1 MVPPEEIEL
10 NAPTTLPADFGEWDS
25 SEQPAAQP
33 AMNPSGFDGF
43 PGAVVAPKPPAK
55 PATARVAVLPVAPK
69 MPPPAPR
76 RPAPVYAETEH
87 VYQKPQQYAAKATSQ
102 EEQPEAKK
110 KTGLFV
116 GIGIVAVLLAGGGFS
131 YLRLRST
138 TTAQK
143 TTVASQ
149 TVSDSSSALKPTPS
163 SPTSTEATTAATTAA
178 APTVDTTDT
187 GTRSHADSEAMDHQL
202 NAPSRISND
211 LKTLAG
217 GTGGKDAPP
226 SASFGAADL
235 GSSAAPGVAFGTQ
248 SGPKVKVAA
257 PQRVSISA
265 GIAVGLLMQKTAP
278 VYPPMAK
285 TARVQGTVVIQ
296 ANISKTGSIEN
307 PRVVSGPVMLR
318 QSALDAVKTWRFR
331 PYMLSGEPVDVETT
345 INVNFALGG

>member
-25 SEQPAAQP
+25 SDQNAS
-33 AMNPSGFDGF
+33 NSSGFDGF
-43 PGAVVAPKPPAK
+43 PGAVTAPQLPPK
-55 PATARVAVLPVAPK
+55 PATARVAVLPVAPRT
-69 MPPPAPR
+69 PPPAPR
-76 RPAPVYAETEH
+76 RPAPVYAETEQ
-87 VYQKPQQYAAKATSQ
+87 VYQKPQRHAAPTASQ
-102 EEQPEAKK
+102 DEQPEAKK

-116 GIGIVAVLLAGGGFS
+116 GIGLAVVLLVGGGFG
-131 YLRLRST
+131 YLRLHSST
-138 TTAQK
+138 TPQK
-143 TTVASQ
+143 TTATSQ
-149 TVSDSSSALKPTPS
+149 TVLNSSTELKPTPS
-163 SPTSTEATTAATTAA
+163 SPTGTDATTVATAA
-178 APTVDTTDT
+178 NSTVDTTDT
-187 GTRSHADSEAMDHQL
+187 ENKNHTNSEMMNHQL

-217 GTGGKDAPP
+217 GKDAPP
-226 SASFGAADL
+226 AAGFGTGDL
-235 GSSAAPGVAFGTQ
+235 GGVVNQNNSAFNGQ

-278 VYPPMAK
+278 TYPPIAK

>member
-25 SEQPAAQP
+25 SDQQAAP
-33 AMNPSGFDGF
+33 PVAASNGFDGF
-43 PGAVVAPKPPAK
+43 PGAVATPKPPVK

-69 MPPPAPR
+69 TPPPAPR
-76 RPAPVYAETEH
+76 RPAPVYAETEQ
-87 VYQKPQQYAAKATSQ
+87 VYQKPQHHAAKMISQ
-102 EEQPEAKK
+102 DEQQPEGKK

-116 GIGIVAVLLAGGGFS
+116 GIGLAAVLLVGGVFS
-131 YLRLRST
+131 YMRLHSSAPVQKAT
-138 TTAQK
+138 TTSPAA
-143 TTVASQ
+143 VN
-149 TVSDSSSALKPTPS
+149 SSTELKPTPS
-163 SPTSTEATTAATTAA
+163 SPSNTDATTVATVAS
-178 APTVDTTDT
+178 PTVDTTDT
-187 GTRSHADSEAMDHQL
+187 GSKSRADSEMMNHQL
-202 NAPSRISND
+202 NAPSRISSD

-217 GTGGKDAPP
+217 GKDAPP
-226 SASFGAADL
+226 AAGFGAGDL
-235 GSSAAPGVAFGTQ
+235 GGSSNQNNGVFSGQ

-265 GIAVGLLMQKTAP
+265 GIAVGLLMQKTSP

-318 QSALDAVKTWRFR
+318 QSALEAVKSWRYR

>member
-1 MVPPEEIEL
+1 M
-10 NAPTTLPADFGEWDS
+10 
-25 SEQPAAQP
+25 
-33 AMNPSGFDGF
+33 MN
-43 PGAVVAPKPPAK
+43 
-55 PATARVAVLPVAPK
+55 
-69 MPPPAPR
+69 
-76 RPAPVYAETEH
+76 
-87 VYQKPQQYAAKATSQ
+87 
-102 EEQPEAKK
+102 
-110 KTGLFV
+110 
-116 GIGIVAVLLAGGGFS
+116 
-131 YLRLRST
+131 
-138 TTAQK
+138 
-143 TTVASQ
+143 
-149 TVSDSSSALKPTPS
+149 
-163 SPTSTEATTAATTAA
+163 
-178 APTVDTTDT
+178 
-187 GTRSHADSEAMDHQL
+187 HQL

-217 GTGGKDAPP
+217 GKDAPP
-226 SASFGAADL
+226 AAGFGTGDL
-235 GSSAAPGVAFGTQ
+235 GGVVNQNNSAFNGQ

-278 VYPPMAK
+278 TYPPIAK